1 MQDVSDADHGTEP
14 RKSIHPEI
22 TRRRMLTAGAALV
35 AVTYADAH
43 LSPTLAASRNGKD
56 HPMNKP
62 INSADYIPVSAPTQF
77 MSVSPILF
85 SVPGRQADLELK
97 VSVPIGGT
105 DLPILL
111 LSHGHGQ
118 STYLSSLRGYNPLA
132 EFYAAHGFVVIQPT
146 HQDSKAL
153 GLDPNGPEGPLFWLS
168 RAQDMRFIL
177 DHLAEIEAA
186 VPGLSGRTDRSR
198 VVAVGHSMGGHTVG
212 MLAGMRVI
220 DPVDGKEWN
229 LSDRRVKAGVLLAP
243 PGNGADLAAFASEH
257 YKVLRNT
264 SYTAMTAPALVV
276 AGDLDQND
284 NFALR
289 KDWRADAYTFSPG
302 PKALLTMFGA
312 KHALGGVS
320 GYDVAESQDQD
331 SERLGVVQ
339 RMSWAY
345 LRSAL
350 YPGDEAW
357 RKACAALARSAD
369 PQGRIDV
376 K

>member
-1 MQDVSDADHGTEP
+1 MQNGFNEQQGSTHA
-14 RKSIHPEI
+14 KL
-22 TRRRMLTAGAALV
+22 TRRGVLTTGSALV
-35 AVTYADAH
+35 AVSYADAH
-43 LSPTLAASRNGKD
+43 LNPAAATGTQSSNQGKD
-56 HPMNKP
+56 TLVNKP
-62 INSADYIPVSAPTQF
+62 INTAEYIPVDAPTLF
-77 MSVSPILF
+77 MSVSPIAF
-85 SVPGRQADLELK
+85 PVPGRQTELQLK
-97 VSVPIGGT
+97 VTAPIAGR
-105 DLPILL
+105 DLPILI

-153 GLDPNGPEGPLFWLS
+153 GLDPEGPEGPLFWLS
-168 RAQDMRFIL
+168 RAQDVHFVL
-177 DHLAEIEAA
+177 DHLPQIEAA
-186 VPGLSGRTDRSR
+186 VPGLSGRTDRNR
-198 VVAVGHSMGGHTVG
+198 IVAVGHSMGGHTAG
-212 MLAGMRVI
+212 MLAGMRVV
-220 DPVDGKEWN
+220 DPVDGKEWD
-229 LSDRRVKAGVLLAP
+229 LSDSRIKAGVLLAP
-243 PGNGADLAAFASEH
+243 PGNGSDLAPFASEH

-264 SYTAMTAPALVV
+264 VYSKMTAQALVV
-276 AGDLDQND
+276 AGDLDQTD
-284 NFALR
+284 LFALR

-339 RMSWAY
+339 RMTWAY

-350 YPGDEAW
+350 YPADPAW
-357 RKACAALARSAD
+357 RNASAALAGSPK
-369 PQGRIDV
+369 PQGKVDT